1 MWLHAWPTTVSDN
14 ADGLSYTVRVTD
26 SLGNGQDVS
35 ATIEV
40 ANPDYAWVAILILVL
55 FVILVA
61 VLVLMRRRKER
72 MEEVLAEDGEAKAV
86 GNEPPKTDDA
96 IEPLDELEELIAPPK
111 ASSAP
116 KMEEVEV
123 ELEPH
128 GKP

>member
-1 MWLHAWPTTVSDN
+1 MWFHAWPTTVSDN

-72 MEEVLAEDGEAKAV
+72 MEEVLAEDGEAKV
-86 GNEPPKTDDA
+86 EGNEPPKTDDA